1 MSSIVIRP
9 ASIEDVSSIVEV
21 RLGAFTE
28 EEAAGFTILGESPYT
43 SIERLQKMWD
53 KENLFK
59 DGSEVFIAECEE
71 KVVGFIILNMGS
83 SDDNIDNVVV
93 AKAEQGKGI
102 GKALVEYVERLAK
115 SRGYD
120 VMKIDTTENVEG
132 VPWKAY
138 GFWRKMGYEDSGE
151 RIPTEYGFKGI
162 PIVKKL
168 KREHL

>member
-28 EEAAGFTILGESPYT
+28 EEAAGFTIPGESPYV

-53 KENLFK
+53 KENLFR
-59 DGSEVFIAECEE
+59 DGSEVFVAEREE
-71 KVVGFIILNMGS
+71 KVVGFIVFNMRC

-138 GFWRKMGYEDSGE
+138 GFWRKLGYEDSGE
-151 RIPTEYGFKGI
+151 RIPTEYGFKDI
-162 PIVKKL
+162 PLVKKL
-168 KREHL
+168 KHEHL

>member
-28 EEAAGFTILGESPYT
+28 KEAAGFTIPGESPYV
-43 SIERLQKMWD
+43 SIEKLRKMWD

-59 DGSEVFIAECEE
+59 DGAEVFVAEREE
-71 KVVGFIILNMGS
+71 KVVGFIVLNMKC

-93 AKAEQGKGI
+93 AKDEQGRGV

-115 SRGYD
+115 SRGYN

-138 GFWRKMGYEDSGE
+138 GFWRKMGYEDSGK
-151 RIPTEYGFKGI
+151 RIATEYGFKDI
-162 PIVKKL
+162 PLVKKL
-168 KREHL
+168 KYVHL